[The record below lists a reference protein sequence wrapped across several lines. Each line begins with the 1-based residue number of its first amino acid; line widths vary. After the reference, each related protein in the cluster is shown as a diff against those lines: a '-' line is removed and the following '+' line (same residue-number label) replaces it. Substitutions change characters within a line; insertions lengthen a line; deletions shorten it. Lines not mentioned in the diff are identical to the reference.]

1 MGSARWWAGRR
12 PGWASTQPF
21 RQVRCRSAR
30 CRTPSPEPAGVR
42 QAQAV
47 PFRHAMGPDP
57 GCRREPA
64 VHRSRQGPWPAG
76 QRRTGQV
83 PRPGVQ
89 GSARR
94 GRQPWHPGK
103 EMPGRD
109 GPPRCRWEQA
119 PAVEL
124 ALPWGRLL
132 LRRPPVPMR
141 HRRRPASPPG
151 RRPETMPPGTT
162 LSGGPAAGSPGSGA
176 VDPERGR
183 GVAGER
189 SCWIRSR
196 GRGVADRRID
206 AGNRYRRVHHR
217 RNNTGNRNRRVHQ
230 GPGCRRG
237 DCRRRE
243 RRVR

>member
-1 MGSARWWAGRR
+1 M
-12 PGWASTQPF
+12 
-21 RQVRCRSAR
+21 
-30 CRTPSPEPAGVR
+30 R

-76 QRRTGQV
+76 QRRTGQL

-124 ALPWGRLL
+124 VLLWRRLL
-132 LRRPPVPMR
+132 LRRPPVLMR
-141 HRRRPASPPG
+141 HRRRPASPPRRRRLERCRLERRCLVARPPGHRGAELLAPERGPRGRRGAELLAPEPGPRGRPGTELLDPEPGPRG
-151 RRPETMPPGTT
+151 RRP
-162 LSGGPAAGSPGSGA
+162 
-176 VDPERGR
+176 
-183 GVAGER
+183 
-189 SCWIRSR
+189 
-196 GRGVADRRID
+196 ADRR
-206 AGNRYRRVHHR
+206 REPVP
-217 RNNTGNRNRRVHQ
+217 Q
-230 GPGCRRG
+230 GPPPAEQH
-237 DCRRRE
+237 RE
-243 RRVR
+243 PESQGPPRARLPAG